1 MGYIKQSKCCSTQK
15 DDSIEISTNIFI
27 NYDQIYIITIMMV
40 IKKNL
45 YIYGKAVV
53 PLNCWK
59 AIRPSNSTMIVL
71 FFRGAKHR
79 TVR

>member
-40 IKKNL
+40 IKKN
-45 YIYGKAVV
+45 YIYMVKLWFPWIVGK
-53 PLNCWK
+53 PSGL
-59 AIRPSNSTMIVL
+59 AIQQW
-71 FFRGAKHR
+71 
-79 TVR
+79 

>member
-40 IKKNL
+40 IKKI
-45 YIYGKAVV
+45 YI
-53 PLNCWK
+53 W
-59 AIRPSNSTMIVL
+59 
-71 FFRGAKHR
+71 
-79 TVR
+79 